1 MPISFWIRPKDLLT
15 TSLVCTTICISKIA
29 IAENQKNLPETAQT
43 SSDLVE
49 PFTAFTLDKGEL
61 QIGTEINY
69 GLSQNLMIGSDTIG
83 TFVGIPTLYTK
94 YKAFDNSKHII
105 SVSARAIWLRLDV
118 LASWARAK
126 SHYKTLNAKLVRPGV
141 IWTQRMSP
149 RLKIHTYWTQGFGNI
164 DAELSEEGKRR
175 SWEQKHPGE
184 IYEQGEEQIEPDSEA
199 DESEAEEIS
208 SNENQ
213 EKAKEQTSNIG
224 RRTLELQSLFGLS
237 TDRFQITGEIERK
250 GGNKI
255 ILTSRIEKMHFEE
268 LKANSIRFTVA
279 QQWHHSSFHFRLGI
293 GMMYLTITGT
303 DLDGEEVDE
312 TGVLPVTDLSFYWR
326 F

>member
-1 MPISFWIRPKDLLT
+1 M
-15 TSLVCTTICISKIA
+15 
-29 IAENQKNLPETAQT
+29 NLPRISRIFVTLCLGFLNTIPVGIGASNEDRNKTGPVTDSA
-43 SSDLVE
+43 SKLVE
-49 PFTAFTLDKGEL
+49 PFSAYTLNEGEFQL
-61 QIGTEINY
+61 GTEINY
-69 GLSQNLMIGSDTIG
+69 GINSNFMLGSDAIG

-94 YKAFDNSKHII
+94 YKTFENSQHSIAI
-105 SVSARAIWLRLDV
+105 SAKAIWLNLDV

-126 SHYKTLNAKLVRPGV
+126 SHYKTLNAKLIRPG
-141 IWTQRMSP
+141 ITWTQSLSP
-149 RLKIHTYWTQGFGNI
+149 RLKIHTYWTQGLGHI
-164 DAELSEEGKRR
+164 DVELSEEGKRR

-184 IYEQGEEQIEPDSEA
+184 EYEALEEPLEPEEE
-199 DESEAEEIS
+199 DEENEEIS
-208 SNENQ
+208 SDVNQ
-213 EKAKEQTSNIG
+213 EKAKEETSNIA

-237 TDRFQITGEIERK
+237 TDRFQISGEITRQ

-293 GMMYLTITGT
+293 GVMYLTITGT
-303 DLDGEEVDE
+303 DLDTEVVDE
-312 TGVLPVTDLSFYWR
+312 TGILPVTDLSFYWR